1 MVRDDTPI
9 GLSPGRARD
18 SPSSFWLVLVSML
31 GTATVS
37 FYLLYWSNN
46 FAEFR
51 PIVETH
57 PRSQPSI
64 GVANVKP
71 FGVICVWQHVKVE
84 EARFSL
90 SSRASSITYPAL
102 VLNRVNPPVH
112 TEVSKPH
119 YTACWAVLRDPRP
132 TLNHATCPRI
142 AKTLGTFD
150 PEPFGDTL
158 SGGMEVQARILAIRG
173 NRDLASRAGVPDGE
187 VDSLTAER
195 CAPTRYGTSQGIVKP
210 LRFGRWQT
218 FPVVPVGSMLL
229 M

>member
-1 MVRDDTPI
+1 LARSRVNVRHSDRFF
-9 GLSPGRARD
+9 LSP
-18 SPSSFWLVLVSML
+18 
-31 GTATVS
+31 
-37 FYLLYWSNN
+37 LLSNN

-57 PRSQPSI
+57 PRSQLSI
-64 GVANVKP
+64 GAANVKP

-102 VLNRVNPPVH
+102 VLNRLNLPVH

-119 YTACWAVLRDPRP
+119 CTACWAVLRDPRP

-158 SGGMEVQARILAIRG
+158 SGGMLSRIARVIGGHRRPQEVQARILAIPG

-187 VDSLTAER
+187 VDSLTAE
-195 CAPTRYGTSQGIVKP
+195 Q
-210 LRFGRWQT
+210 
-218 FPVVPVGSMLL
+218 
-229 M
+229 

>member
-18 SPSSFWLVLVSML
+18 SPSSFWLVLVSMS

-71 FGVICVWQHVKVE
+71 CELRLAAREGRGSTVFLVQPRQQHYVPC
-84 EARFSL
+84 ARAEPGQS
-90 SSRASSITYPAL
+90 ASAHESKQAAL
-102 VLNRVNPPVH
+102 
-112 TEVSKPH
+112 
-119 YTACWAVLRDPRP
+119 Y
-132 TLNHATCPRI
+132 
-142 AKTLGTFD
+142 
-150 PEPFGDTL
+150 
-158 SGGMEVQARILAIRG
+158 
-173 NRDLASRAGVPDGE
+173 
-187 VDSLTAER
+187 
-195 CAPTRYGTSQGIVKP
+195 
-210 LRFGRWQT
+210 
-218 FPVVPVGSMLL
+218 SMLGCSA
-229 M
+229 

>member
-1 MVRDDTPI
+1 MPALRLPFPQSDQP
-9 GLSPGRARD
+9 
-18 SPSSFWLVLVSML
+18 
-31 GTATVS
+31 
-37 FYLLYWSNN
+37 
-46 FAEFR
+46 
-51 PIVETH
+51 H

-102 VLNRVNPPVH
+102 VLNRVNLPVH
-112 TEVSKPH
+112 KEVSKPH
-119 YTACWAVLRDPRP
+119 CSACWAVLSDPRP
-132 TLNHATCPRI
+132 TLNHAACPRI

-158 SGGMEVQARILAIRG
+158 SGGMEVQARILALRG

-187 VDSLTAER
+187 VDSHTAER
-195 CAPTRYGTSQGIVKP
+195 CAPTRYATSQGIVKP
-210 LRFGRWQT
+210 LRFGRWET

-229 M
+229 L

>member
-1 MVRDDTPI
+1 M
-9 GLSPGRARD
+9 GLSPGGARD
-18 SPSSFWLVLVSML
+18 SLSSFWLVLVSML

-46 FAEFR
+46 CAEFR
-51 PIVETH
+51 PIVEAH

-64 GVANVKP
+64 GVANLKP

-84 EARFSL
+84 EARFSV

-102 VLNRVNPPVH
+102 VLNRVNLPVH

-132 TLNHATCPRI
+132 TLNHAACPRI

-173 NRDLASRAGVPDGE
+173 NRDLASRAGVPNGE

-210 LRFGRWQT
+210 LRFER
-218 FPVVPVGSMLL
+218 
-229 M
+229 

>member
-1 MVRDDTPI
+1 MVRDDTPM

-71 FGVICVWQHVKVE
+71 FGVICVWQHVKGE
-84 EARFSL
+84 EAQFSL
-90 SSRASSITYPAL
+90 SSRASSITYSARSEER
-102 VLNRVNPPVH
+102 RVGK
-112 TEVSKPH
+112 E
-119 YTACWAVLRDPRP
+119 CR
-132 TLNHATCPRI
+132 
-142 AKTLGTFD
+142 
-150 PEPFGDTL
+150 
-158 SGGMEVQARILAIRG
+158 
-173 NRDLASRAGVPDGE
+173 
-187 VDSLTAER
+187 
-195 CAPTRYGTSQGIVKP
+195 
-210 LRFGRWQT
+210 
-218 FPVVPVGSMLL
+218 
-229 M
+229 